1 MRACKQVLIN
11 RDVVRPPPSAS
22 DGFDVSLIG
31 DADVVTAHLAAAI
44 GLSVPAEH
52 GGKAPAPS
60 REPDAVCRRGAV
72 WAVAGK
78 EGDLEQRTEE
88 LHAEAEDEETVEL
101 VTCDGCQ
108 VSPPHPPSKVVP
120 PGPAS

>member
-44 GLSVPAEH
+44 GLSGTQFEL
-52 GGKAPAPS
+52 KF
-60 REPDAVCRRGAV
+60 REMWRIFCGILAYLTDIF
-72 WAVAGK
+72 
-78 EGDLEQRTEE
+78 D
-88 LHAEAEDEETVEL
+88 
-101 VTCDGCQ
+101 
-108 VSPPHPPSKVVP
+108 SPC
-120 PGPAS
+120 

>member
-1 MRACKQVLIN
+1 MFGLQGWFAGCWFAGQFNVSPATARKQVLIN

-60 REPDAVCRRGAV
+60 REPISRAYYR
-72 WAVAGK
+72 
-78 EGDLEQRTEE
+78 L
-88 LHAEAEDEETVEL
+88 LL
-101 VTCDGCQ
+101 
-108 VSPPHPPSKVVP
+108 
-120 PGPAS
+120 